1 MPSRCSL
8 ADHLRAALIPCQ
20 INALISPES
29 LKSIEQIAAKFPGAI
44 TDSFGFECRL
54 GELAPKADFAIGIY
68 PQTGGRQI
76 LQEQTLEDFT
86 PKTQQ
91 ESQIWSNIL
100 AFIQSWSDTTSIY
113 HEVIDNLWLEF
124 DYPPPGSDTTA
135 PSLFLGFTQ
144 AAQSSLHLSEIEHV
158 NDPGY
163 RWIPEAIEQL
173 RQCPLPKSVGHMLT
187 RLLRHL
193 PPTAKIFQIGIMLSR
208 PEEAIRLC
216 IQGIPL
222 DQLASFLV
230 SLDWH
235 GSIETLNSLIEGFPD
250 VDRINLNID
259 LSDRLLDKIGIECY
273 FGKLNQET
281 AFVDWLIQS
290 NLCIAEKASALTS
303 KWGGLTHQIQ
313 HIDAWP
319 AELMHRSLLRSP
331 GTCSLFYR
339 YLHHIK
345 LVIAADSLLQAKAYL
360 AVRLDFL
367 TSTELKQA
375 IQSIEARRL

>member
-1 MPSRCSL
+1 
-8 ADHLRAALIPCQ
+8 
-20 INALISPES
+20 
-29 LKSIEQIAAKFPGAI
+29 
-44 TDSFGFECRL
+44 
-54 GELAPKADFAIGIY
+54 
-68 PQTGGRQI
+68 
-76 LQEQTLEDFT
+76 
-86 PKTQQ
+86 
-91 ESQIWSNIL
+91 
-100 AFIQSWSDTTSIY
+100 
-113 HEVIDNLWLEF
+113 
-124 DYPPPGSDTTA
+124 
-135 PSLFLGFTQ
+135 
-144 AAQSSLHLSEIEHV
+144 
-158 NDPGY
+158 
-163 RWIPEAIEQL
+163 
-173 RQCPLPKSVGHMLT
+173 
-187 RLLRHL
+187 
-193 PPTAKIFQIGIMLSR
+193 
-208 PEEAIRLC
+208 
-216 IQGIPL
+216 
-222 DQLASFLV
+222 
-230 SLDWH
+230 
-235 GSIETLNSLIEGFPD
+235 LIEDFPD